1 LAGGLNKRRN
11 IGNDCTWGRL
21 TPGLRAE
28 YAHDFQGS
36 SRAALG
42 YSVLPYAL
50 GIEYQTSFGGS
61 GARDHAFAM
70 RLGAKF

>member
-1 LAGGLNKRRN
+1 M
-11 IGNDCTWGRL
+11 
-21 TPGLRAE
+21 RAE

-42 YSVLPYAL
+42 YSALGGLPYAL